1 MLKPGEQA
9 PDFTFT
15 DIKGKQTKLSDL
27 KGRKVI
33 VYFYPK
39 DNTPGC
45 TAEACSFR
53 DNYHDLQAKGY
64 YVIGVSA
71 DPIKS
76 HENFKE
82 KFQLPF
88 TLVSDTDKIII
99 QAYGAWGPKKF
110 MGRSFDGILRSTF
123 IIDENGVIEHVIEKV
138 DTKDSVGQIYR
149 LAKIS

>member
-1 MLKPGEQA
+1 MLKIGEQA
-9 PDFTFT
+9 PDFIFT
-15 DIKGKQTKLSDL
+15 KQDGKESKLSDL
-27 KGRKVI
+27 KGQKVI

-53 DNYHDLQAKGY
+53 DNFHDLQAKGY
-64 YVIGVSA
+64 YVIGISA

-88 TLVSDTDKIII
+88 TLVSDPDKIII

-110 MGRSFDGILRSTF
+110 MGRSFEGILRSTF
-123 IIDENGVIEHVIEKV
+123 IIDENGFIENVIEKV

-149 LAKIS
+149 LTTIS